1 MPTSATNYFDTVFA
15 FDGSS
20 TYTNIT
26 LEMQSPA
33 GTSATILA
41 DTNDILYL
49 GDASRFDMAIFDIDT
64 AGSLGALIWEYYNG
78 STWVV
83 FTPLSASHYTDPD
96 DSPDTMFDFS
106 KDGAETFPVGRLSD
120 WATVAV
126 NSATKYWV
134 RCTSTTSV
142 STAPSLRSIR
152 KRPLASY

>member
-64 AGSLGALIWEYYNG
+64 AGSLGALIWE
-78 STWVV
+78 
-83 FTPLSASHYTDPD
+83 
-96 DSPDTMFDFS
+96 
-106 KDGAETFPVGRLSD
+106 
-120 WATVAV
+120 
-126 NSATKYWV
+126 
-134 RCTSTTSV
+134 
-142 STAPSLRSIR
+142 
-152 KRPLASY
+152 

>member
-41 DTNDILYL
+41 DTNDVLYL
-49 GDASRFDMAIFDIDT
+49 GDASRFDMAIFDVDT

-78 STWVV
+78 STWAT
-83 FTPLSASHYTDPD
+83 FTPLWKSTTKQVAR
-96 DSPDTMFDFS
+96 
-106 KDGAETFPVGRLSD
+106 TFPNRSP
-120 WATVAV
+120 
-126 NSATKYWV
+126 
-134 RCTSTTSV
+134 RPV
-142 STAPSLRSIR
+142 SRKRTGKSRACGKPSLRPHAHEHKNS
-152 KRPLASY
+152 PMT